1 MVGVPEIVQHISNGQ
16 ISRFWL
22 SFWFMMAEL
31 KDMHLPPHVRATKL
45 QLAVEEP
52 DRGGL

>member
-1 MVGVPEIVQHISNGQ
+1 MVGVHEIVQPISDGE
-16 ISRFWL
+16 ISKFWL

-31 KDMHLPPHVRATKL
+31 KDMHLSPHARATKL

-52 DRGGL
+52 SRGGL